1 MALGRIHRYE
11 TIAVSDTTLAID
23 LDDQETRVV
32 RRTTSTPVTNI
43 KSNRPRPVPLFHPVS
58 NITWHETVTDH
69 LSQDTSA
76 LS

>member
-1 MALGRIHRYE
+1 VALGRIHRYE

-43 KSNRPRPVPLFHPVS
+43 KSNRPRPVPLFTQCRTSPGTKPS
-58 NITWHETVTDH
+58 RITCLKTRVH
-69 LSQDTSA
+69 
-76 LS
+76 